1 VLGYLV
7 IFIIDVD
14 VTRVQ
19 VDGLNGSDRGI
30 SENDVLSI
38 VSFDNDRPDL
48 VLGPHLE
55 GERLTVRCYLPLAV
69 SAWIKDGKGRVSP
82 LSKIHDRG
90 FYVAE
95 LGQEVS
101 ELGYTVSFRDRAG
114 YIHEFEDPYS
124 FEPSITQFE
133 LYLWGKGELERSFD
147 TFGAHL
153 ESCGGVKGVRF
164 AVWAPNARA
173 VSVIGN
179 FNHWEIGAHPMIRR
193 EGGVW
198 ELFVP
203 RISEEEVYKFAVKF
217 GEGEIK
223 QKADP
228 FAFRCEMR
236 PHTGSVVCDLSHY
249 AWGDQEWLSSRAK
262 REHNDEPI
270 SIYEVHLGSW
280 MGEKAASHVLPRYP
294 ELAKALASYV
304 KNMGFTHV
312 ELLPIMEHP
321 LDSSWGYEVTGYYSP
336 TARFGSPF
344 EFMEFVDT
352 LHREGV
358 GVILDWVP
366 GHFPKDDWGLGL
378 FDGTHLYESEDELRR
393 EHPDWDTYIFD
404 YAKNQVRNYL
414 VSNALFWFEKYH
426 VDGLR
431 VDAVASMLYLDY
443 SRPPGRWRPNK
454 YGGRENLEAVEFIQ
468 NLNRVVHSRFPGAI
482 IVAEESTAWPNVTKP
497 VHAGGLG
504 FDFKWNMGWMH
515 DTLDYFSTD
524 PVYRKYE
531 HGKLTFSL
539 WYAFSESFV
548 LPLSHDEVV
557 HGKHSM
563 LEKMPGDEWRKFANL
578 RLCYAYM
585 FGHPGKKLLFMGNEF
600 AQRGEWD
607 EHLGLKWDALNN
619 QANSGVQRLIR
630 DLNHLYT
637 SRVELHES
645 ESNPS
650 CFQWVDFR
658 DVEQSVI
665 SFLRW
670 SKNHES
676 FLLFVYNMTPIPRT
690 DYRVGVPRLGFYRE
704 VLNTDAKEYGGSGV
718 GNMGGVNAEECA
730 FHGFSYSIKITLP
743 PLGALVFENKTQ
755 PAKESTE
762 AIKESHPN
770 SKQ

>member
-1 VLGYLV
+1 
-7 IFIIDVD
+7 
-14 VTRVQ
+14 
-19 VDGLNGSDRGI
+19 
-30 SENDVLSI
+30 
-38 VSFDNDRPDL
+38 
-48 VLGPHLE
+48 
-55 GERLTVRCYLPLAV
+55 
-69 SAWIKDGKGRVSP
+69 
-82 LSKIHDRG
+82 
-90 FYVAE
+90 
-95 LGQEVS
+95 
-101 ELGYTVSFRDRAG
+101 
-114 YIHEFEDPYS
+114 
-124 FEPSITQFE
+124 
-133 LYLWGKGELERSFD
+133 
-147 TFGAHL
+147 
-153 ESCGGVKGVRF
+153 
-164 AVWAPNARA
+164 
-173 VSVIGN
+173 
-179 FNHWEIGAHPMIRR
+179 
-193 EGGVW
+193 
-198 ELFVP
+198 
-203 RISEEEVYKFAVKF
+203 
-217 GEGEIK
+217 
-223 QKADP
+223 
-228 FAFRCEMR
+228 
-236 PHTGSVVCDLSHY
+236 
-249 AWGDQEWLSSRAK
+249 
-262 REHNDEPI
+262 
-270 SIYEVHLGSW
+270 
-280 MGEKAASHVLPRYP
+280 
-294 ELAKALASYV
+294 
-304 KNMGFTHV
+304 
-312 ELLPIMEHP
+312 
-321 LDSSWGYEVTGYYSP
+321 
-336 TARFGSPF
+336 
-344 EFMEFVDT
+344 
-352 LHREGV
+352 
-358 GVILDWVP
+358 
-366 GHFPKDDWGLGL
+366 
-378 FDGTHLYESEDELRR
+378 
-393 EHPDWDTYIFD
+393 
-404 YAKNQVRNYL
+404 
-414 VSNALFWFEKYH
+414 
-426 VDGLR
+426 
-431 VDAVASMLYLDY
+431 
-443 SRPPGRWRPNK
+443 
-454 YGGRENLEAVEFIQ
+454 
-468 NLNRVVHSRFPGAI
+468 
-482 IVAEESTAWPNVTKP
+482 